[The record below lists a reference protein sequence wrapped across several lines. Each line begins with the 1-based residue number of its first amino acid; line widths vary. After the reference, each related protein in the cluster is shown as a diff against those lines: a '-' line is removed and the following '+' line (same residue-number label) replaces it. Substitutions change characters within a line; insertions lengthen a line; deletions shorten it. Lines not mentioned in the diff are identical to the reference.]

1 MMAPI
6 EALQSVMDIFIHLD
20 RHLSG
25 ILSEYGTLTY
35 GILFLIIFCETGL
48 VVLPFLPG
56 DSLLFAAG
64 ALSVSGG
71 LNVVWLFVLL
81 CVAAIIGDAVNY
93 WVGYRIGPA
102 LFAYE
107 WGPFLKKAHLA
118 RAERFYAKHGG
129 KAIVLARFV
138 PILRTFAP
146 FVAGIGKMAYRR
158 FVCYNVGGGML
169 WVALFV
175 FGGYGFGNL
184 PFVKNNFTRVIL
196 AIIVLSVLPIFI
208 EWMRGRKETGHV
220 A

>member
-1 MMAPI
+1 MAPL
-6 EALQSVMDIFIHLD
+6 EALQGVMDIFLHLD
-20 RHLSG
+20 RHLIG
-25 ILSEYGTLTY
+25 ILNEYGPLTY
-35 GILFLIIFCETGL
+35 GILFLIVFCETGL

-64 ALSVSGG
+64 ALSAGGG
-71 LNVVWLFVLL
+71 LGVGRLFVLL
-81 CVAAIIGDAVNY
+81 CVAAIVGDAVNY
-93 WVGYRIGPA
+93 GIGYRIGRKLLA
-102 LFAYE
+102 RE

-118 RAERFYAKHGG
+118 RTERFYAKHGG

-146 FVAGIGKMAYRR
+146 FVAGIGKMDYRR
-158 FVCYNVGGGML
+158 FAWYNVAGGIL

-196 AIIVLSVLPIFI
+196 AIVVLSVLPLFI
-208 EWMRGRKETGHV
+208 EWMKGRKETGHV